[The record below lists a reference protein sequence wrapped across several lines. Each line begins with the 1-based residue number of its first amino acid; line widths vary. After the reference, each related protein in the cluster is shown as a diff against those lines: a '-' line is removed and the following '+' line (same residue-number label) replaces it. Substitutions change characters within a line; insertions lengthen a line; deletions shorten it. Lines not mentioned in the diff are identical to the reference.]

1 MGRLTITVCILVCM
15 AVAAGC
21 GGGSSSTTAA
31 STAKPVFSNSTSFTL
46 FSTASMSL
54 LGGNVQKGPFAS
66 KHQNFST
73 VTSPAFRN
81 VSGAAFSD
89 PIAVTTDGAGNQ
101 YVVNYISHNIVR
113 IAPDGVVSKYAG
125 AGYSGFANSS
135 SARPLTAA
143 FNYPT
148 AIASDGSNL
157 YVADT
162 GNQVIRKIEASG
174 RTTVLAGIAGTAG
187 GDDTYTSLS
196 DTSLNVVASFNQPS
210 GVTVSAGFVFVAD
223 TLNHTIR
230 MIDTADGNVT
240 TLAGYPGESGSVDGN
255 RKTAR
260 FNQPARITSDG
271 RNLYVTDFGNRTV
284 RRISLATGK
293 VDTIAGVAGQA
304 GTTDGPRGVSL
315 FYQPNGI
322 ATDGVNL
329 YVTDTFMGMVRRI
342 ELTSGTFVTSTIS
355 SVLNTPIGVST
366 NGSGLF
372 ISDRKINSIVRI
384 K

>member
-1 MGRLTITVCILVCM
+1 MGRLTITVCIIVCM

-31 STAKPVFSNSTSFTL
+31 SKAKPVYSTSFTL

-73 VTSPAFRN
+73 VTTPAFRN
-81 VSGAAFSD
+81 VSGAAFSG

-101 YVVNYISHNIVR
+101 YVVNYVSHNIVR
-113 IAPDGVVSKYAG
+113 IAADGVVTKYAG
-125 AGYSGFANSS
+125 TGYAGFANSTS
-135 SARPLTAA
+135 AIARPQTAA

-196 DTSLNVVASFNQPS
+196 DTSLNVVASFSQPS

-230 MIDTADGNVT
+230 MIDTADGKVT
-240 TLAGYPGESGSVDGN
+240 TLAGYPGESGSVDGD

-271 RNLYVTDFGNRTV
+271 HNLYVTDFGNRTV

-304 GTTDGPRGVSL
+304 GTTDGTRGVSL

-342 ELTSGTFVTSTIS
+342 ELTTGTFVTSTIS
-355 SVLNTPIGVST
+355 NGLNTPIGVST

-372 ISDRKINSIVRI
+372 ITNRTTNSIVRI

>member
-1 MGRLTITVCILVCM
+1 MGRLTITVCIIVCM

-31 STAKPVFSNSTSFTL
+31 ITAKPVFSNSTSFTL

-81 VSGAAFSD
+81 VSGAAFSG

-101 YVVNYISHNIVR
+101 YVVNYASHNIVR
-113 IAPDGVVSKYAG
+113 IAVDGVVTKYAG
-125 AGYSGFANSS
+125 TGYAGFANSS

-143 FNYPT
+143 FSSPT

-162 GNQVIRKIEASG
+162 GNQVIRKIDASG

-187 GDDTYTSLS
+187 GDDTNSSLS
-196 DTSLNVVASFNQPS
+196 VVASFNQPS
-210 GVTVSAGFVFVAD
+210 GVTVAGGFVFIAD

-230 MIDTADGNVT
+230 MIKTADSTVT
-240 TLAGYPGESGSVDGN
+240 TLAGYPGTPGSVDGE
-255 RKTAR
+255 RTAAR

-304 GTTDGPRGVSL
+304 GTTDGTRGTSL

-342 ELTSGTFVTSTIS
+342 ELTSGTFITSTIS
-355 SVLNTPIGVST
+355 SGLNTPIGVST
-366 NGSGLF
+366 NGLGLF
-372 ISDRKINSIVRI
+372 ISSRTTNSIVRI

>member
-1 MGRLTITVCILVCM
+1 MGRLTITVCIIVCM

-31 STAKPVFSNSTSFTL
+31 STARPVFSNSTSFTL
-46 FSTASMSL
+46 FSTTTMSL

-66 KHQNFST
+66 KLQNFST
-73 VTSPAFRN
+73 VTSPVFRN
-81 VSGAAFSD
+81 VSGAAFSG

-101 YVVNYISHNIVR
+101 YVVNFITHNIVR
-113 IAPDGVVSKYAG
+113 IAADGVIRNHAG

-143 FNYPT
+143 FSNPT

-162 GNQVIRKIEASG
+162 GNHVIRRIEASG
-174 RTTVLAGIAGTAG
+174 RTSVLAGIAGTAG
-187 GDDTYTSLS
+187 GDDTNSSLS
-196 DTSLNVVASFNQPS
+196 VVASFNQPS
-210 GVTVSAGFVFVAD
+210 GVTVAGGFVFIAD

-230 MIDTADGNVT
+230 MIKTADSTVT
-240 TLAGYPGESGSVDGN
+240 TLAGYPGTPGSVDGD

-304 GTTDGPRGVSL
+304 GTTDGTRGASL

-355 SVLNTPIGVST
+355 SGLNTPIGVST

-372 ISDRKINSIVRI
+372 IANRTTNSIVRI

>member
-1 MGRLTITVCILVCM
+1 MGRLTITVCIIVCM

-21 GGGSSSTTAA
+21 GGGGSSSTTA

-46 FSTASMSL
+46 FSTATMSL

-66 KHQNFST
+66 KLQNFST

-81 VSGAAFSD
+81 VSGAAFSA
-89 PIAVTTDGAGNQ
+89 PIAATTDGTGNR
-101 YVVNYISHNIVR
+101 YVVNFVSHNIVR
-113 IAPDGVVSKYAG
+113 IAADGTVRNHAG
-125 AGYSGFANSS
+125 TGYSGFANSS
-135 SARPLTAA
+135 TARPLTAV
-143 FNYPT
+143 FSSPT

-162 GNQVIRKIEASG
+162 GNHVIRKIEASG
-174 RTTVLAGIAGTAG
+174 RTSVLAGIAGTIG
-187 GDDTYTSLS
+187 GDDTNSSLS
-196 DTSLNVVASFNQPS
+196 VVANFNQPS
-210 GVTVSAGFVFVAD
+210 GVTVSGGFVFVAD

-230 MIDTADGNVT
+230 MIDTADGKVT
-240 TLAGYPGESGSVDGN
+240 TLAGYPGESGSVDGD

-284 RRISLATGK
+284 RRIALATGK

-304 GTTDGPRGVSL
+304 GTTDGPKGGSL
-315 FYQPNGI
+315 FNHPNGI
-322 ATDGVNL
+322 ASDGVYL
-329 YVTDTFMGMVRRI
+329 YVTDSYVGTVRRI
-342 ELTSGTFVTSTIS
+342 ELTSGNFVTSTIARG
-355 SVLNTPIGVST
+355 LDTPIGVTT
-366 NGSGLF
+366 NGFGLF
-372 ISDRKINSIVRI
+372 ISDRNANSIVRI

>member
-1 MGRLTITVCILVCM
+1 MGRLTITVCIIVCM

-31 STAKPVFSNSTSFTL
+31 STAKPVFSNSTTFTL
-46 FSTASMSL
+46 FSTATMSL

-81 VSGAAFSD
+81 VTGAAFNG
-89 PIAVTTDGAGNQ
+89 PIAVTTDGTGNW
-101 YVVNYISHNIVR
+101 YVVNFTSHNIVR
-113 IAPDGVVSKYAG
+113 IAADGEIRNHAG
-125 AGYSGFANSS
+125 SGYSGFANSS

-143 FNYPT
+143 FSNPT
-148 AIASDGSNL
+148 AIASDGTDL

-162 GNQVIRKIEASG
+162 GNHIIRRIEASG
-174 RTTVLAGIAGTAG
+174 RTSVLAGIAGTIG
-187 GDDTYTSLS
+187 SDDTNTSLS
-196 DTSLNVVASFNQPS
+196 VVASFNQPS
-210 GVTVSAGFVFVAD
+210 GVSVAGGFVFVTD

-230 MIDTADGNVT
+230 MINKADGTVT
-240 TLAGYPGESGSVDGN
+240 TLAGYPGASGSADGD
-255 RKTAR
+255 RTMAR
-260 FNQPARITSDG
+260 FNLPARITSDG

-304 GTTDGPRGVSL
+304 GTTNGPRGTSL
-315 FYQPNGI
+315 FNHPNGI
-322 ATDGVNL
+322 ASDGVNL
-329 YVTDTFMGMVRRI
+329 YVTDSYVGSVRRI
-342 ELTSGTFVTSTIS
+342 ELTSGTFVTSTIFS
-355 SVLNTPIGVST
+355 GLDTPIGVT
-366 NGSGLF
+366 TDGSGLF
-372 ISDRKINSIVRI
+372 ISDRNANSIVRI